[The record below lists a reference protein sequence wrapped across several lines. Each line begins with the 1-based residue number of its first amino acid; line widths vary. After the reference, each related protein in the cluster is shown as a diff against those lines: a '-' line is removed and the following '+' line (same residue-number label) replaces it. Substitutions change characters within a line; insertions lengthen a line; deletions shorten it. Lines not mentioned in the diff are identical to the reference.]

1 MVEVRDRCDG
11 KANRESAQD
20 EDDPIRQTVIW
31 FVVYIV
37 CIGPFA
43 GIERVADLRHRQPAG
58 DLKQN

>member
-20 EDDPIRQTVIW
+20 EDDPIRQKAIF
-31 FVVYIV
+31 FVVHVV

-43 GIERVADLRHRQPAG
+43 RIEGVADLRHRQPAG
-58 DLKQN
+58 DAD